1 MSALLLIAG
10 LVLLIISG
18 EVLVKGAVSTA
29 LRFRISP
36 AVIGLTVVSLGTSA
50 PELLVSVQAALH
62 GHADIAIGNIIG
74 SNIANLALVLGAT
87 VMIAPILMVRDT
99 MRIDY
104 PAMLVATI
112 LFILMIWDLHLSLI
126 EGSIFVL
133 ALTLFMAFMIYRSRM
148 IGFDQTVSDLP
159 TKSWAIHW
167 AVLAVI
173 AGCIGLVFGANWFL
187 QGAESIAR
195 NLGVSDH
202 LIGVTLVAFGT
213 SLPELVTSIIAAF
226 RKQADLSVGNLIGSN
241 IFNILGVIGITSIV
255 TPIDVDPRVLNSDV
269 WWMLGTAFVLLPMMI
284 LGKRFGKRKGVLLL
298 LVYIAYIALVILSE
312 KQ

>member
-1 MSALLLIAG
+1 MSTLLLIAG
-10 LVLLIISG
+10 LALLIVSG
-18 EVLVKGAVSTA
+18 EILVKGAVSAA

-50 PELLVSVQAALH
+50 PELLVSVQAAIH

-74 SNIANLALVLGAT
+74 SNIANLALVLGVT
-87 VMIAPILMVRDT
+87 VLITPILMVRDT

-104 PAMLVATI
+104 PAMMVATV
-112 LFILMIWDLHLSLI
+112 LFIVMIWDLHLGVL

-133 ALTLFMAFMIYRSRM
+133 SLALFVAFMIHRSRK
-148 IGFDQTVSDLP
+148 IGFSQAVSDIP
-159 TKSWAIHW
+159 SKSWAIHW
-167 AVLAVI
+167 AVLAVV
-173 AGCIGLVFGANWFL
+173 AGCVGLVFGANWFL

-213 SLPELVTSIIAAF
+213 SLPELVTSIIAAI
-226 RKQADLSVGNLIGSN
+226 RKQADLLVGNLIGSN
-241 IFNILGVIGITSIV
+241 IFNIFGVLGVTSIV
-255 TPIDVDPRVLNSDV
+255 KPIDVDPRVLSSDV
-269 WWMLGTAFVLLPMMI
+269 WWMFGCALALLPMML
-284 LGKRFGKRKGVLLL
+284 LGKRFGRRKGAVLFLIYL
-298 LVYIAYIALVILSE
+298 AYITFVILGE

>member
-10 LVLLIISG
+10 LVLLIVSG

-87 VMIAPILMVRDT
+87 VLITPILMVRDT

-104 PAMLVATI
+104 PAMLIATI
-112 LFILMIWDLHLSLI
+112 LFIVMIWDLHLGLI
-126 EGSIFVL
+126 EGCVFVL
-133 ALTLFMAFMIYRSRM
+133 SLTLFVAFMIYRSRK
-148 IGFDQTVSDLP
+148 IGFSQTVSEIP
-159 TKSWAIHW
+159 TKSWAVHW
-167 AVLAVI
+167 AVLAVV
-173 AGCIGLVFGANWFL
+173 AGCIGLVFGASWFL

-213 SLPELVTSIIAAF
+213 SLPELVTSIVAAF

-241 IFNILGVIGITSIV
+241 IFNILGILGVTSIV
-255 TPIDVDPRVLNSDV
+255 KPINIDPRVLSSDV
-269 WWMLGTAFVLLPMMI
+269 WWMFGSALVLLPMML
-284 LGKRFGKRKGVLLL
+284 LGKRFGRRKGILLIL
-298 LVYIAYIALVILSE
+298 IYVAYVSLVILSE